1 MSVASWAVA
10 RPVAVTMRIFA
21 LVLLGAVCVTKL
33 PVDLLP
39 KVNLPTV
46 AVIAS
51 WPNTAPEQMETQV
64 TRPLEEAVSQT
75 PNLNQVSSNTSTGS
89 AFVRVQLNW
98 GTDIGQAAV
107 DVLQL
112 VQRARSTLPNDPNFQ
127 EPVVFKFDPSALPIM
142 IYSVSGISDPIKLK
156 QIINNEI
163 APLVESSDGVASAVV
178 TGGLDRSIIVDVDQA
193 KLQAYG
199 FSMANVSQRIGQEN
213 IDIPSGIARQNNSE
227 YTIRADGY
235 YTSPQQIAKTPLGTY
250 NGRIITIGDVAKVK
264 DSSQEVRIAT
274 RLDGVSAVG
283 LIITKQSD
291 ANTISTADAVRAKIA
306 QIEKDYPEL
315 KFSVAYDQ
323 SIFIQNSIDD
333 LKHSAALGG
342 LLAVLVLLF
351 FLRNVRSTLVVG
363 FSIPISIIS
372 TFGLFY
378 FAGYTLNTFSLSGLA
393 LASGLIVD
401 DAVVV
406 LENIFRHIERDKLRP
421 AEAAVTATNEIFS
434 AVLASTFTVMIV
446 FLPLF
451 LINGQA
457 GQIFTQFALVV
468 IFAMAI
474 SLLDATTVVPMLASR
489 FIRVDEVEEE
499 AHPELRAVHGKKAT
513 LLSKMFDWCG
523 SRFHEL
529 DNSYRRGLT
538 WALGKRWMILIG
550 ALAITLASFILWP
563 KIGTETLPQTD
574 TGDIQ
579 MSLKLPVGTAYA
591 VTNADMKKAEQ
602 IILANPNV
610 QTLFS
615 AAGTD
620 LNLRGATTSEI
631 GYEGSAFIHLKDTR
645 TASTQAV
652 AAQLQKSLS
661 QIPGARIFLNPFDLV
676 SMILTGNATNFEI
689 DVFGSDYNKLYTLAG
704 KVRDAMRKVSG
715 LSAVDLG
722 VQNKT
727 PEIQWAVDRNK
738 AALLGVDFS
747 DIANALQ
754 SDTSGQLSTYYQEN
768 GFEYPIYVQAPQDE
782 RKTVASLKNLP
793 ITPSSAPNGS
803 KAPVLLGQIA
813 TPVYSYG
820 PNEIT
825 RLNRQRYIAVSGRLS
840 GRSESAVEADV
851 QAVLSKI
858 KMPTGYYTQLGY
870 FQQQRGA
877 EFAGLGLAV
886 FLAIALIYMLLASQ
900 FESFIY
906 PLVILTSAPLAISG
920 ALVALFIS
928 NRAFGITAFIGL
940 LMLIGIVVKN
950 GILLVDYTNQ
960 LRARGMARNEAI
972 LTAAPTRLRP
982 ILMTSSAAI
991 LGMLPLALGIGRGSE
1006 IQAPLATTVIGGLAS
1021 STLLT
1026 LFVVPCVYTYFSD
1039 LGKKIRKENRDLHS
1053 TEMIPPSASSAE
1065 RMPEAVRKTATDPQ
1079 I

>member
-1 MSVASWAVA
+1 
-10 RPVAVTMRIFA
+10 MRIFA
-21 LVLLGAVCVTKL
+21 LVLLGAVCVTRL

-39 KVNLPTV
+39 KVSLPTV

-75 PNLNQVSSNTSTGS
+75 PNLNQVSSSTSTGS
-89 AFVRVQLNW
+89 CFVRVQLNW

-112 VQRARSTLPNDPNFQ
+112 VQRAHSTLPNDPNFQ
-127 EPVVFKFDPSALPIM
+127 QPVVFKFDPSSLPIM
-142 IYSVSGISDPIKLK
+142 IYSVAGISDPIQLK
-156 QIINNEI
+156 TLINNQV
-163 APLVESSDGVASAVV
+163 APLVEGANGVAAAVV
-178 TGGLDRSIIVDVDQA
+178 TGGLDRSIIVDVDQT

-199 FSMANVSQRIGQEN
+199 FSMSNVQSRIGQEN
-213 IDIPSGIARQNNSE
+213 IDIPSGIAKQSNSE

-235 YTSPQQIAKTPLGTY
+235 YTSPGQIEQTPLGVY
-250 NGRIITIGDVAKVK
+250 QGKIIRIGDVATVK
-264 DSSQEVRIAT
+264 DSTQEVRVAT
-274 RLDGVSAVG
+274 RLNGQPAVG

-291 ANTISTADAVRAKIA
+291 ANTIATANAVREKIA
-306 QIEKDYPEL
+306 QIQKDYPNL
-315 KFSVAYDQ
+315 TFSTAYDQ
-323 SIFIQNSIDD
+323 SVFIQNSIDD
-333 LKHSAALGG
+333 LKTSAALGG
-342 LLAVLVLLF
+342 LLAVLILLF

-421 AEAAVTATNEIFS
+421 AEAAVSGTNEIFS

-489 FIRVDEVEEE
+489 FIHVDEVEEE
-499 AHPELRAVHGKKAT
+499 AHPELRAAHGKKVT
-513 LLSKMFDWCG
+513 PLSRLFDYAG
-523 SRFHEL
+523 RQFHAL
-529 DNSYRRGLT
+529 DEAYRSGLG
-538 WALGKRWMILIG
+538 WALRHKLFVVGGAFLLTILS
-550 ALAITLASFILWP
+550 LVLWP

-579 MSLKLPVGTAYA
+579 LTLQLPVGTAYSI
-591 VTNADMKKAEQ
+591 TDADMKKAEQ
-602 IILANPNV
+602 ILLSNPNV
-610 QTLFS
+610 QTVFS
-615 AAGTD
+615 AAGT
-620 LNLRGATTSEI
+620 NLSLSGSTTSLT
-631 GYEGSAFIHLKDTR
+631 GYKGGAFIHLKDNR
-645 TASTQAV
+645 TASTQQV

-661 QIPGARIFLNPFDLV
+661 SIPGAKIFLNPFDLV
-676 SMILTGNATNFEI
+676 SMILTGNATNFEM
-689 DVFGSDYNKLYTLAG
+689 DVFGTDYTKLFGIAG
-704 KVRDAMRKVSG
+704 QVRDAMSKVPG

-722 VQNKT
+722 VDNKS
-727 PEIQWAVDRNK
+727 PEIQWVVDRNK
-738 AALLGVDFS
+738 AALFGVTFQ

-754 SDTSGQLSTYYQEN
+754 SDTSGALSTYYQEN
-768 GFEYPIYVQAPQDE
+768 GFEYPIYVQAPENQ
-782 RKTVASLKNLP
+782 RKTIAALTNLP
-793 ITPSSAPNGS
+793 VTPSEAANGS
-803 KAPVLLGQIA
+803 KAPVLLGQVA
-813 TPVYSYG
+813 TPVYAFG
-820 PNEIT
+820 PSTIT
-825 RLNRQRYIAVSGRLS
+825 RLNRQRYIAVTGRLAE
-840 GRSESAVEADV
+840 RSESAVEADV
-851 QAVLSKI
+851 QTAISKI
-858 KMPTGYYTQLGY
+858 KMPTGYYTQLG
-870 FQQQRGA
+870 FHQA
-877 EFAGLGLAV
+877 EKSEEFAGLGVAV

-920 ALVALFIS
+920 ALIALFIS
-928 NRAFGITAFIGL
+928 NRAFGITAFIGI

-960 LRARGMARNEAI
+960 LRARGIPRLEAI

-982 ILMTSSAAI
+982 ILMTSCAAI
-991 LGMLPLALGIGRGSE
+991 LGMMPLAAGIGRGSE
-1006 IQAPLATTVIGGLAS
+1006 IQAPLATTVVGGLVS

-1026 LFVVPCVYTYFSD
+1026 LFVVPCVYTFFDD
-1039 LGKKIRKENRDLHS
+1039 LSKKLRKDHRDLHQ
-1053 TEMIPPSASSAE
+1053 TEIVPPTPSSAE
-1065 RMPEAVRKTATDPQ
+1065 KRPEGVRKTGLEAQP
-1079 I
+1079 